1 MEIGNLQIP
10 RPEIDDE
17 GAFVNDR
24 TTQLYLWYSK
34 IIENEDVGTQ
44 VLAALREDP
53 RVQAL
58 EGRMISYGDYA
69 TAFDIKTLAMW
80 FLRTIQEYGQDI
92 AEKNLNTFLNSDKV
106 SVINTLW
113 VLGVE
118 VDKTIDLGN
127 GYKIESVHK
136 MPDSREK
143 RRYLKRD
150 DFFHPPHQIMP
161 KPKSAITCIC
171 QVTKAVKG
179 SETFQQGKI
188 RDKEFWNSYQRLS
201 EIALLLNAIDGVS
214 CIPYYLT
221 SYALHGMPMG
231 IFGGSGGGSPI
242 YDIIGHASSKL
253 SRDSV
258 SEIHGLVDAFGVLPS
273 GEKLRMTRA
282 LSRLSQAK
290 RRLQIED
297 KILDLGIALEMA
309 LLDDNVNND
318 QLSQSFR
325 LRGSWLIGKDGD
337 DRHIIYSQ
345 LKDIYDYRCQ
355 VAHSGVLCKNNW
367 TKIDEVR
374 NRFHEYS
381 FLAERIIQHLIHKGH
396 PEWSKLILGAI

>member
-1 MEIGNLQIP
+1 MEIGRLQIP
-10 RPEIDDE
+10 IPRIDEVD
-17 GAFVNDR
+17 FVRNDSI
-24 TTQLYLWYSK
+24 TQLYLWYSK
-34 IIENEDVGTQ
+34 LIENEAVGTQ

-58 EGRMISYGDYA
+58 DGHMISHGSNA
-69 TAFDIKTLAMW
+69 SRFEVETLAMW
-80 FLRTIQEYGQDI
+80 FLRAIQEYGQDI
-92 AEKNLNTFLNSDKV
+92 AENNLNTFLNSDKA

-127 GYKIESVHK
+127 GYQIESVYK

-143 RRYLKRD
+143 RHYLKSD
-150 DFFHPPHQIMP
+150 DFFHLLHQIMP
-161 KPKSAITCIC
+161 KPKAAITCIC
-171 QVTKAVKG
+171 QVIKAVKG
-179 SETFQQGKI
+179 NETFQQGKI
-188 RDKEFWNSYQRLS
+188 KDEEFWNSYQRLS
-201 EIALLLNAIDGVS
+201 EIALLFNAVDGVS
-214 CIPYYLT
+214 CIPYYST

-231 IFGGSGGGSPI
+231 IFGGSGGGSNI
-242 YDIIGHASSKL
+242 YDIIGRSSSKI
-253 SRDSV
+253 SEVSV
-258 SEIHGLVDAFGVLPS
+258 REIHSLVDAFGALPP
-273 GEKLRMTRA
+273 GDKLRMTRA

-337 DRHIIYSQ
+337 DRHIIYRQ
-345 LKDIYDYRCQ
+345 LRDIYDYRSQ
-355 VAHSGVLCKNNW
+355 VAHSGALCKNDGI
-367 TKIDEVR
+367 KIDEVR
-374 NRFHEYS
+374 KRFQEYS
-381 FLAERIIQHLIHKGH
+381 FLAERIIRHLIYNGH

>member
-1 MEIGNLQIP
+1 MEIGRFQIP
-10 RPEIDDE
+10 IPRIDEVD
-17 GAFVNDR
+17 VVRNDII
-24 TTQLYLWYSK
+24 TQLFLWYSK
-34 IIENEDVGTQ
+34 LIENEAIGTQ
-44 VLAALREDP
+44 VLAALRDDP
-53 RVQAL
+53 RVHAL
-58 EGRMISYGDYA
+58 DGHMISYGNNA

-80 FLRTIQEYGQDI
+80 FLRAIQEYGQDL

-113 VLGVE
+113 VLGIE

-127 GYKIESVHK
+127 GYRIESVHK

-143 RRYLKRD
+143 RHYLKRD
-150 DFFHPPHQIMP
+150 DFFHHPYPTT
-161 KPKSAITCIC
+161 KPKVAITCIC
-171 QVTKAVKG
+171 QVTKAIKEN
-179 SETFQQGKI
+179 ETFQQEKI
-188 RDKEFWNSYQRLS
+188 RDEEFWNSYQRLS

-214 CIPYYLT
+214 CIPYYST

-231 IFGGSGGGSPI
+231 IFGGSGGGSTI
-242 YDIIGHASSKL
+242 YDIIGRSSSKL
-253 SRDSV
+253 SEVNVR
-258 SEIHGLVDAFGVLPS
+258 EIHSLVDAFGALPS
-273 GEKLRMTRA
+273 GDKLRMTRA

-297 KILDLGIALEMA
+297 KILDLCIALEMA
-309 LLDDNVNND
+309 LLDDNFKND

-337 DRHIIYSQ
+337 DRHVICSQ
-345 LKDIYDYRCQ
+345 LKDIYEYRCQ
-355 VAHSGVLCKNNW
+355 VAHSGVLCKNKG

-374 NRFHEYS
+374 KRFQEYS
-381 FLAERIIQHLIHKGH
+381 FLAERIIRHLIYNGH